1 MRFLSIFFSLLL
13 SGGCSGRFHSIEPST
28 RTPKL
33 YERTDFTVLLTADYR
48 NAYLQEE
55 VALDMLIET
64 PSGEERLLPCF
75 WVEGKSGAESRWEAR
90 FTPQEPGRYFCRFRL
105 SEQGEEV
112 ARSRAVELSVQP
124 AAEGERGILH
134 VRDNWT
140 LVYDDGTP
148 FRGVAENICWESRAN
163 DDSKFF
169 KELHEQHD
177 RYNYDRMLPLFAEN
191 GGNFIR
197 VWMCSFNFPI
207 DQHDHFNN
215 LRYTPSDEYYNP
227 SAVERLDCF
236 VDLCERLGIHVMLCM
251 GQGAV
256 PADREFFN
264 GEPQARRYMNRL
276 RYIVARWGYS
286 PAIGMWEFFNEIDN
300 IQHRNPGGPIP
311 AEEIVA
317 WHARMGK

>member
-163 DDSKFF
+163 DDSKFSRSCTSSTTVTTTTACCRF
-169 KELHEQHD
+169 SPKRRQFHPRMDVFVQFPD
-177 RYNYDRMLPLFAEN
+177 R
-191 GGNFIR
+191 
-197 VWMCSFNFPI
+197 
-207 DQHDHFNN
+207 
-215 LRYTPSDEYYNP
+215 
-227 SAVERLDCF
+227 SARPF
-236 VDLCERLGIHVMLCM
+236 
-251 GQGAV
+251 
-256 PADREFFN
+256 
-264 GEPQARRYMNRL
+264 
-276 RYIVARWGYS
+276 
-286 PAIGMWEFFNEIDN
+286 
-300 IQHRNPGGPIP
+300 
-311 AEEIVA
+311 
-317 WHARMGK
+317 

>member
-148 FRGVAENICWESRAN
+148 FGVVGEIKCRVSRA
-163 DDSKFF
+163 S
-169 KELHEQHD
+169 
-177 RYNYDRMLPLFAEN
+177 
-191 GGNFIR
+191 
-197 VWMCSFNFPI
+197 V
-207 DQHDHFNN
+207 
-215 LRYTPSDEYYNP
+215 
-227 SAVERLDCF
+227 
-236 VDLCERLGIHVMLCM
+236 
-251 GQGAV
+251 GAY
-256 PADREFFN
+256 F
-264 GEPQARRYMNRL
+264 
-276 RYIVARWGYS
+276 
-286 PAIGMWEFFNEIDN
+286 
-300 IQHRNPGGPIP
+300 
-311 AEEIVA
+311 
-317 WHARMGK
+317 